1 MSGRLDGK
9 VAMITGAARGMGAT
23 EARLFAREGARLV
36 LGDVLDEALA
46 KLASELEGAGHEVL
60 AQRRD
65 VTQEGEW
72 AAFVAAAEARFRRL
86 DVLVN
91 NAGILDMAGIEET
104 SGEAWDR
111 VVAVNQ
117 TGVWLGMKAAVP
129 AMRRAGGGSIVN
141 KSSIFGIVG
150 SGGSAAYHAT
160 KGAVRLL
167 TKTAALQYAPEAIRV
182 NSVHPGYIDTPMV
195 REAIPEVGEMSDE
208 LIAMQVPLGRMG
220 LPEDIA
226 QGVLYLAS
234 DESSYVTGAELVID
248 GGVTAR

>member
-1 MSGRLDGK
+1 
-9 VAMITGAARGMGAT
+9 MITGAARGMGAT

-36 LGDVLDEALA
+36 LGDVLDEPLA

-60 AQRRD
+60 AQRHD
-65 VTQEGEW
+65 VTRESEW
-72 AAFVAAAEARFRRL
+72 NAFVAAAEARFGRL

-91 NAGILDMAGIEET
+91 NAGILDIAGVEET
-104 SGEAWDR
+104 SCEIWNR
-111 VVAVNQ
+111 VIAVNQ
-117 TGVWLGMKAAVP
+117 TGVWLGMKAVVP
-129 AMRRAGGGSIVN
+129 VMRRAGGGSIVN
-141 KSSIFGIVG
+141 KSSIFGIVV
-150 SGGSAAYHAT
+150 SGASAAYHAT

-195 REAIPEVGEMSDE
+195 REAMPEVGELSDE
-208 LIAMQVPLGRMG
+208 LIALQVSLGRMG

-226 QGVLYLAS
+226 RGVLYLAS
-234 DESSYVTGAELVID
+234 DESSYVTGAELVSD